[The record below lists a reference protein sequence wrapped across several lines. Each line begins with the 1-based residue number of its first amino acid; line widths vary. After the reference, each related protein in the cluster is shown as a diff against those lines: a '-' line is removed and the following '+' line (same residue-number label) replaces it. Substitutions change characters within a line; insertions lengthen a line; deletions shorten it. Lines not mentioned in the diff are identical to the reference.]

1 MSRRKTSLKKIRNIL
16 KYSLEGIDSTRR
28 IADRVGISHT
38 QVSTFLGRLSGSDY
52 SFEELIELDDKA
64 LSEIA
69 YPWKD
74 GKQQPKKPMPD
85 FEKIDRELNRRKKN
99 GVTRTLLWLE
109 YIAENPSGYSLSQ
122 FNEHY
127 RRYRSSKKCSMPQ
140 DRVPGERMF
149 ADYSGLKMSFI
160 DPEMGE
166 IHECELFSSALGVS
180 GKIYVEAT
188 LSQQIP
194 DWISSFE
201 NAFRF
206 YGGVPAL
213 VVPDNLK
220 SAVKTTCWYDPE
232 INPVFDEFSDFFGT
246 AIHPARVRRPKD
258 KALAESAVQNIQRW
272 IIAPLRKRTFFSL
285 YELNAA
291 IWEKLEVLNNRKFS
305 VREGSRHSQFEEI
318 DQAELGALR
327 SERFEY
333 ADWSK
338 PKVHP
343 DSHIQYKY
351 RYYSVPNV
359 LIGKTVDARA
369 TVDGVEVF
377 YKGKRVASHM
387 RLKGRGKWSTH
398 DEHMPARH
406 LAYTKLPSTVR
417 KWLESRTG
425 STLILA
431 RKIYAQEKHPACS
444 IRRISGLMSLER
456 KYGVEAL
463 EQACGYT
470 LRWER
475 FYSYRTLSNVLKL
488 GLQKDPE
495 LLLEDDSVV
504 EHANIRGAE
513 YYKGEN

>member
-1 MSRRKTSLKKIRNIL
+1 MSRRKTSLKKIRRII
-16 KYSLEGIDSTRR
+16 KYSLDGIESTRR

-38 QVSTFLGRLSGSDY
+38 QVSTFLGRLSGSEY
-52 SFEELIELDDKA
+52 SFEELVELDDKA

-69 YPWKD
+69 YPWRA
-74 GKQQPKKPMPD
+74 GKKKPKKPMPD
-85 FEKIDRELNRRKKN
+85 FEKIDKELNGRRKN

-109 YIAENPSGYSLSQ
+109 YISENPSGYSLSQ

-127 RRYRSSKKCSMPQ
+127 RRYKSSKKSSMPQ

-166 IHECELFSSALGVS
+166 IHECELFCSALGVS

-194 DWISSFE
+194 DWISSCE
-201 NAFRF
+201 NAFRY

-220 SAVKTTCWYDPE
+220 SAVKKTCWYDPE
-232 INPVFDEFSDFFGT
+232 INPIFDEFSDFFGT
-246 AIHPARVRRPKD
+246 SIHPARVRKPKD

-272 IIAPLRKRTFFSL
+272 IVAPLRKRTFFSL
-285 YELNAA
+285 HELNAA
-291 IWEKLEVLNNRKFS
+291 IREKLELLNNRVFS
-305 VREGSRHSQFEEI
+305 AREGSRSSQFEEI
-318 DQAELGALR
+318 DQSELEELR
-327 SERFEY
+327 PERFEY
-333 ADWSK
+333 ADWSQ

-343 DSHIQYKY
+343 DNHIQYKY
-351 RYYSVPNV
+351 NYYSVPYLLV
-359 LIGKTVDARA
+359 GKTVDARV
-369 TVDGVEVF
+369 TTDGVEVF

-398 DEHMPARH
+398 DEHMPPHH
-406 LAYTKLPSTVR
+406 LAIKKLPSSVR
-417 KWLESRTG
+417 EWLESKIG
-425 STLILA
+425 DTLILA
-431 RKIYAQEKHPACS
+431 RKIYSQEKHPACS

-488 GLQKDPE
+488 GLHKEPE
-495 LLLEDDSVV
+495 LHLEDDSVV
-504 EHANIRGAE
+504 EHANIRGPE

>member
-1 MSRRKTSLKKIRNIL
+1 MSRRRTSLKKIRRII
-16 KYSLEGIDSTRR
+16 KYSLEGITSTRR

-38 QVSTFLGRLSGSDY
+38 QVSTFLGRMSGSEY

-69 YPWKD
+69 YPWKA

-85 FEKIDRELNRRKKN
+85 FEKLDKDLNRRKKN

-109 YIAENPSGYSLSQ
+109 YISENPRGYSLSQ

-127 RRYRSSKKCSMPQ
+127 RRYRSSQKCAMAQ

-149 ADYSGLKMSFI
+149 PDYSGLKMSFI
-160 DPEMGE
+160 DPETGE
-166 IHECELFSSALGVS
+166 IHECELFGSALGVS

-194 DWISSFE
+194 DWLSSCE
-201 NAFRF
+201 NAFRY

-213 VVPDNLK
+213 VVSDNLK
-220 SAVKTTCWYDPE
+220 SAVKKACWYDPE
-232 INPVFDEFSDFFGT
+232 INPIFDEFSDFFGT

-272 IIAPLRKRTFFSL
+272 IVAPLRKRTFFSL
-285 YELNAA
+285 HELNAA
-291 IWEKLEVLNNRKFS
+291 IWEKLELLNNRIFS
-305 VREGSRHSQFEEI
+305 AREGSRSSQFEEI
-318 DQAELGALR
+318 DLPELGVLR
-327 SERFEY
+327 PERFEY
-333 ADWSK
+333 ADWSQA
-338 PKVHP
+338 KVHP
-343 DSHIQYKY
+343 DYHIQYKY
-351 RYYSVPNV
+351 NYYSVPCSLV
-359 LIGKTVDARA
+359 GKTVAVRV
-369 TVDGVEVF
+369 TTDGVEVF

-387 RLKGRGKWSTH
+387 RLKGKGKRSTH
-398 DEHMPARH
+398 DEHMPPLH
-406 LAYTKLPSTVR
+406 LAYKKLPSTVR

-431 RKIYAQEKHPACS
+431 RKIYAQEKHPSCS
-444 IRRISGLMSLER
+444 IRRISGLISLER

-463 EQACGYT
+463 EEACGYT

-475 FYSYRTLSNVLKL
+475 IYSYRTLSNVLKL

-495 LLLEDDSVV
+495 LSLEDDSVV
-504 EHANIRGAE
+504 EHTNIRGAE